1 MFRALDPLSE
11 CSQEARQEVMNRT
24 MELSEV
30 QDGIREAE
38 TAAKVRA
45 QRSCYRSLMLTSV
58 FLA

>member
-1 MFRALDPLSE
+1 MFGVFDLLSE

-38 TAAKVRA
+38 TAAKVTARG
-45 QRSCYRSLMLTSV
+45 SSYRLRTLTSV